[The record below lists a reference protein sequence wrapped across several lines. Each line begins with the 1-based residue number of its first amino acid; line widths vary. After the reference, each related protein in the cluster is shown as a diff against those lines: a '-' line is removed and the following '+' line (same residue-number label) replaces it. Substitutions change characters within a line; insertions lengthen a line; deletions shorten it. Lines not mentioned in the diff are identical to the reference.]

1 MSTTIDLNI
10 LEQPILENEAY
21 FAYMLPDTDIP
32 FLNANLKGSFLH
44 NSFIGLFKETQR
56 SYSRSLVLVKVT
68 ANPIT
73 PSFTPDVESGYDKL
87 ATHVTNHG
95 STTPKTGY
103 NSLYLN
109 NIGIKYDYST
119 KQFCTTTPLQQITNF
134 TYNYYIIGF
143 TDTIS
148 MNDVNAHSVNNPV
161 KTKYGAN
168 SFETI
173 ADRLITC
180 INYYSSNTSG
190 LSTYLNAKA
199 YKPHNLLDCSYCD
212 GTNRLW
218 ASPRKPT
225 PGMIKIKPEHVA
237 GLYKYVT
244 GLYTGIIA
252 YNPTRID
259 NPDKAELLLNNLVM
273 GNATSGDDR
282 LFVSNLDFSEPL
294 YDEKKH
300 LAYNYSIHEDGT
312 VDYTITFDSINS
324 LGYQNIKDFEITD
337 VIGTRIHATAHITN
351 IPQKQYWYEKQL
363 SYNTIITSQ
372 KLKNIFDACGLS
384 DFFKICTD
392 IDISDSKNIKFTNTV
407 YIKTGYIAKL
417 LHTIPETGHIY
428 VTNLKVISKLFTPG
442 TPSKIEINNIHHMDA
457 NKHVD
462 SNKCKVIFTHS
473 ATGTYNPAL
482 EGIDITGATPA
493 SLNETIN
500 TKLATIFPSLAQ
512 QIQMTLFSYQK
523 RNIIWMHEHE
533 CKINAGT
540 LKVSIP
546 YGKLYTTDGLS
557 YNDVLLHKVI
567 IDSTEYTHFD
577 TNLSK
582 VDSTFYK
589 DADQT
594 QTLDLNLTGGLLC
607 DDVGL
612 GKTLSTIC
620 HIVNQKPLDLSR
632 NASWELN
639 NCVLVPS
646 RLLQQWKF
654 EIEKYTAPGV
664 ISVITLG
671 SITDIKKLFKKQAN
685 GVLKMEK
692 TYDIYIISINLL
704 GNKNY
709 LTYLAANYA
718 AEHALNG
725 LERGYFD
732 IFRTKWNRLICDEA
746 HERVMSTTNWGIGY
760 MSGRENQTMTK
771 ANRIITRN
779 IIFNIHA
786 NYRWGLTATPL
797 EHATNNILGYLVWFA
812 DTIKNKLLDSS
823 VANKLYIEN
832 IMESGLTSDGLAVYD
847 KAFFNLPKFITKT
860 NLEKFQELC
869 FTKTTKTAVSGEIKI
884 PIFTEEIREIELSQ
898 IERSIYNNARADN
911 SNVRHTGHIDRIK
924 RLFQLCT
931 NINISDVDIE
941 NMGIIPAD
949 GQHLTLEQLNASMIK
964 QFQKQLKEVASELSR
979 EKATGPDAEAKKQ
992 VAKKLKEYM
1001 ELNIDPDLPR
1011 NMDGPIGQKIRYF
1024 MEACNNSNGSCNGVN
1039 ASQIDSMVM
1048 KNLRK
1053 SLYVRLLECKDEP
1066 MNLFVLVSELMS
1078 SSTTEQKPDWNDAKT
1093 MMITYYLINS
1103 FYTKASQNSKDT
1115 GETISKLERE
1125 VTRLQNQIKLF
1136 QSNDFIKE
1144 KTADPCIICWADYD
1158 DTSAI
1163 AVTNCR
1169 HIFCGGCF
1177 HSMGAN
1183 KASFPCPEC
1192 RADIICKNT
1201 KVTTMAQ
1208 IKQADKPPEPEPV
1221 PVETALTLSP
1231 GEDPNWKAGC
1241 VSKYGTKM
1249 SVLIEYLRTIFAEEG
1264 KTNRAI
1270 IFSQYD
1276 NMLKLIGKTLTE
1288 YKISNVYCK
1297 GNVHVINKN
1306 IDKFKRDTSIRVI
1319 MLSSEHSNSGSNLTE
1334 ASHIILVDVLNMDA
1348 AQTKDVECQAIG
1360 RAVRLGQQKP
1370 VKVVRLITKNTVEE
1384 EYYRKNKYNIAS
1396 IQ

>member
-1 MSTTIDLNI
+1 MTTNNYLTI
-10 LEQPILENEAY
+10 LEQPILDNEAY
-21 FAYMLPDTDIP
+21 FAYMLPETDTSY
-32 FLNANLKGSFLH
+32 LNANLKGGFLH
-44 NSFIGLFKETQR
+44 NSFMGIFKEKNR
-56 SYSRSLVLVKVT
+56 SYARSLVLVKVT
-68 ANPIT
+68 ANPIFPGST
-73 PSFTPDVESGYDKL
+73 PEPAGYDKL
-87 ATHVTNHG
+87 ATH
-95 STTPKTGY
+95 KTIHEPANRNAY
-103 NSLYLN
+103 QTLYLN
-109 NIGIKYDYST
+109 NIGLKYDYNT
-119 KQFCTTTPLQQITNF
+119 KEFTNIAPQKQLNQF
-134 TYNYYIIGF
+134 TYSYCVVEFNDSI
-143 TDTIS
+143 TI
-148 MNDVNAHSVNNPV
+148 NELDGHLLNNPI
-161 KTKYGAN
+161 KAKYGAN
-168 SFETI
+168 SFEDT
-173 ADRLITC
+173 ANRLIAC
-180 INYYSSNTSG
+180 INHYSCYTGG
-190 LSTYLNAKA
+190 LASYQNAKT
-199 YKPHNLLDCSYCD
+199 YKPHNLFDCCSYTSN
-212 GTNRLW
+212 TNRIW
-218 ASPRKPT
+218 ACPKKAT
-225 PGMIKIKPEHVA
+225 PDMIRINPGHVA

-244 GLYTGIIA
+244 GIYTGIISWNPNGVA
-252 YNPTRID
+252 YQD
-259 NPDKAELLLNNLVM
+259 NTDLLLTNIVI
-273 GNATSGDDR
+273 GNANPNNSGIYIGG
-282 LFVSNLDFSEPL
+282 LDFSEPL
-294 YDEKKH
+294 YNEKKH
-300 LAYNYSIHEDGT
+300 IVGSYSIHQDGN
-312 VDYTITFDSINS
+312 VDYSIMLESITS
-324 LGYQNIKDFEITD
+324 LGYQDIRDFAFTD
-337 VIGTRIHATAHITN
+337 VIGTRIYACGTLNT
-351 IPQKQYWYEKQL
+351 IPQKQYWYERQTP
-363 SYNTIITSQ
+363 NTTIITCQ
-372 KLKNIFDACGLS
+372 NLKNLFDVCGITDFIKIHTKLDAS
-384 DFFKICTD
+384 DLKSIKI
-392 IDISDSKNIKFTNTV
+392 TNTV
-407 YIKTGYIAKL
+407 YIKSGYIDKILAV
-417 LHTIPETGHIY
+417 HPETGNIN
-428 VTNLKVISKLFTPG
+428 VANLSVISKLFTPG
-442 TPSKIEINNIHHMDA
+442 TPRDIEINNNHHMDIPGR
-457 NKHVD
+457 
-462 SNKCKVIFTHS
+462 CKVIFTKS
-473 ATGTYNPAL
+473 ASGTYNPAL
-482 EGIDITGATPA
+482 EGIAITGDTPA
-493 SLNETIN
+493 SLNDLIN

-533 CKINAGT
+533 SKINAGT

-546 YGKLYTTDGLS
+546 YGKLYDIFELS
-557 YNDVLLHKVI
+557 YYDVLLHKVI

-577 TNLSK
+577 NNLGK
-582 VDSTFYK
+582 IVSTFYK
-589 DADQT
+589 DADLT

-620 HIVNQKPLDLSR
+620 HIVNQKPRDMAR
-632 NASWELN
+632 QANWELN
-639 NCVLVPS
+639 NCILVPS

-685 GVLKMEK
+685 GILKMEK

-709 LTYLAANYA
+709 LTYLADNYA
-718 AEHALNG
+718 NEHALNG

-746 HERVMSTTNWGIGY
+746 HERVMSTTNWGTSA
-760 MSGRENQTMTK
+760 MSGRDNQTMTK

-812 DTIKNKLLDSS
+812 DILKNKLLDSS
-823 VANKLYIEN
+823 IASELYVEN
-832 IMESGLTSDGLAVYD
+832 IMESGLTSDGLDVYV
-847 KAFFNLPKFITKT
+847 KAFGILPKFITT
-860 NLEKFQELC
+860 PNLETFQELC

-941 NMGIIPAD
+941 NMGILPAE

-964 QFQKQLKEVASELSR
+964 QFQKQLKEVESELNR

-992 VAKKLKEYM
+992 VAKTLKDYM
-1001 ELNIDPDLPR
+1001 EVNIDPDLPR
-1011 NMDGPIGQKIRYF
+1011 NMAGPTGQKIRYF
-1024 MEACNNSNGSCNGVN
+1024 IEACNTSNLSYCGVY
-1039 ASQIDSMVM
+1039 ATQIDSMVM

-1053 SLYVRLLECKDEP
+1053 VIYARLLECQHEP
-1066 MNLFVLVSELMS
+1066 MNLFVMVSELMS
-1078 SSTTEQKPDWNDAKT
+1078 SSAPDQKPDWNDSKT
-1093 MMITYYLINS
+1093 IMITYYLINS
-1103 FYTKASQNSKDT
+1103 FYTKASQSSKDAS
-1115 GETISKLERE
+1115 ETIGKLERE
-1125 VTRLQNQIKLF
+1125 ATRLQNQIKLF

-1158 DTSAI
+1158 DSSAI

-1177 HSMGAN
+1177 HSMGLN
-1183 KASFPCPEC
+1183 KSSFPCPEC

-1208 IKQADKPPEPEPV
+1208 IKLADKPPEPVPEPA
-1221 PVETALTLSP
+1221 PVQVLAP

-1241 VSKYGTKM
+1241 ISKYGTKM
-1249 SVLIEYLRTIFAEEG
+1249 AMLIEYLRSIFGEEG
-1264 KTNRAI
+1264 KNNRVI

-1334 ASHIILVDVLNMDA
+1334 ASHIILVDVLNMTA

-1370 VKVVRLITKNTVEE
+1370 VKVVRLITKNTIEE
-1384 EYYRKNKYNIAS
+1384 EYYRKNKYDIAT